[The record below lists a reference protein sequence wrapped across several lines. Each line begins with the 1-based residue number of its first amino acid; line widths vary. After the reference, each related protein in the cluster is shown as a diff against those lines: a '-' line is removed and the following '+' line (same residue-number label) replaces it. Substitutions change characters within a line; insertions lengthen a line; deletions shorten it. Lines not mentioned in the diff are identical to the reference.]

1 MTKRFSWILPDEL
14 AVGSF
19 PKEDSSIFKLRK
31 EGITAVL
38 TLTEEDE
45 ITVPEEL
52 KHNFVWERVAIPD
65 GYTGGVPSV
74 EQFEQARSILQR
86 WSKKMH
92 AIYVHCLAGVGRSP
106 SVCSLHV
113 MAKQDSSLEDAIQFV
128 KKQHSYASPDE
139 HQVRVMKELLA
150 NANAS

>member
-1 MTKRFSWILPDEL
+1 MTKRFSWILPDQL

-19 PKEDSSIFKLRK
+19 PKEDSSVFKLRR

-38 TLTEEDE
+38 SLTEEDE
-45 ITVPEEL
+45 IEVPSEI

-74 EQFEQARSILQR
+74 EQFEHASAILQR

-106 SVCSLHV
+106 SVCSLFV
-113 MAKQDSSLEDAIQFV
+113 VAKQGKTLEDAIAFV
-128 KKQHSYASPDE
+128 KEQHSYAAPDE

-150 NANAS
+150 LSTRP